1 MTIRTTVYPPIAP
14 PHFHQFGHRPRTYAR
29 ADQIG
34 IFRKEQAVGDNMIGE
49 LNMYRESGIK
59 PNFSDIARRYHR
71 DRHTVAAYWR
81 ADGCEPPDGR
91 HDKPGSFD
99 GHMAEIEAKAALP
112 GVTKKG
118 IHEWLLHRYPDEGL
132 AGYSAFTQFTRK
144 EGIAV
149 GPQGGAEPHP
159 RFETPPGLQLQFDWK
174 ESIRMANR
182 EGELFEFNVFAA
194 TLGHSRRHV
203 YIRSNTR
210 TTDDLVRCMYLTIMR
225 LGGVPREWVTDNMSA
240 LVALK
245 GGRRSRVER
254 VWAFAKDAGFE
265 LKLCRPRSPQTKGK
279 VESSNRFL
287 SRLMAYQGDFDGWD
301 DLDAIIARI
310 EERSNSEANETTG
323 MPPCALFMDEKDA
336 LLPIGNARALEE
348 AMGDVVRVGKVPATM
363 LVSARGEKM
372 SVPRRCIGRPA
383 RVVVM
388 PGGAMDCYVGG
399 ELVATHQAGGPA
411 YDPAH
416 YAEAMAGKRWFGD
429 AAGDIEA
436 AAAANLGLLDSVG
449 GSL

>member
-1 MTIRTTVYPPIAP
+1 
-14 PHFHQFGHRPRTYAR
+14 
-29 ADQIG
+29 
-34 IFRKEQAVGDNMIGE
+34 MIGE

-59 PNFSDIARRYHR
+59 PNFSDIARRYGK

-81 ADGCEPPDGR
+81 AGGCEPPDGR
-91 HDKPGSFD
+91 REREGSFD
-99 GHMAEIEAKAALP
+99 AHAAEIESKAMLP

-118 IHEWLLHRYPDEGL
+118 IHEYLLHQYPDEGL
-132 AGYSAFTQFTRK
+132 AGYNAFTHFMRK
-144 EGIAV
+144 RGIAI
-149 GPQGGAEPHP
+149 GPAEGPEPHP

-182 EGELFEFNVFAA
+182 DGELFEFNVFAA
-194 TLGHSRRHV
+194 VLGYSRRRV
-203 YIRSNTR
+203 YIRSNTK
-210 TTDDLVRCMYLTIMR
+210 TTDDLVRCMYLTILR
-225 LGGVPREWVTDNMSA
+225 LGGVPREWVTDNMPA
-240 LVALK
+240 LVSVK

-265 LKLCRPRSPQTKGK
+265 LKLCQPRSPQTKGK

-287 SRLMAYQGDFDGWD
+287 SRLAAYQGDFGGWD
-301 DLDAIIARI
+301 DIDAVIARI
-310 EERSNSEANETTG
+310 EERSNAEVNETTG
-323 MPPCALFMDEKDA
+323 MPPSALFMEEKEA

-348 AMGDVVRVGKVPATM
+348 AMGDVVRIAKVPATM
-363 LVSARGEKM
+363 LVSAHGEKM

-383 RVVVM
+383 RVVSM
-388 PGGAMDCYVGG
+388 PGGVMDCYVDG

-436 AAAANLGLLDSVG
+436 AAAANLGLLDSIG

>member
-1 MTIRTTVYPPIAP
+1 
-14 PHFHQFGHRPRTYAR
+14 
-29 ADQIG
+29 
-34 IFRKEQAVGDNMIGE
+34 MIGE

-59 PNFSDIARRYHR
+59 PNFSDIARRYGK

-81 ADGCEPPDGR
+81 AGGCEPPDGR
-91 HDKPGSFD
+91 REREGSFD
-99 GHMAEIEAKAALP
+99 AHAAEIESKAMLP

-118 IHEWLLHRYPDEGL
+118 IHEYLLHQYPDEGL
-132 AGYSAFTQFTRK
+132 AGYNAFTHFMRK
-144 EGIAV
+144 RGIAI
-149 GPQGGAEPHP
+149 GPAEGPEPHP

-182 EGELFEFNVFAA
+182 DGELFEFNVFAA
-194 TLGHSRRHV
+194 VLGYSRRRV
-203 YIRSNTR
+203 YIRSNTK

-225 LGGVPREWVTDNMSA
+225 LGGVPREWVTDNMPA
-240 LVALK
+240 LVSVK

-265 LKLCRPRSPQTKGK
+265 LKLCQPRSPQTKGK

-287 SRLMAYQGDFDGWD
+287 SRLAAYQGDFGGWD
-301 DLDAIIARI
+301 DIDAAIARI
-310 EERSNSEANETTG
+310 EERSNAEVNETTG
-323 MPPCALFMDEKDA
+323 MPPSALFMEEKEA

-348 AMGDVVRVGKVPATM
+348 AMGDVVRIAKVPATM
-363 LVSARGEKM
+363 LVSAHGEKM

-383 RVVVM
+383 RVVSM
-388 PGGAMDCYVGG
+388 PGGAMDCYVDG

>member
-1 MTIRTTVYPPIAP
+1 
-14 PHFHQFGHRPRTYAR
+14 
-29 ADQIG
+29 
-34 IFRKEQAVGDNMIGE
+34 MIGE

-59 PNFSDIARRYHR
+59 PNFSDIARRYGK

-81 ADGCEPPDGR
+81 AGGCEPPDGR
-91 HDKPGSFD
+91 REREGSFD
-99 GHMAEIEAKAALP
+99 AHAAEIESKAMLP

-118 IHEWLLHRYPDEGL
+118 IHEYLLHQYPDEGL
-132 AGYSAFTQFTRK
+132 AGYNAFTHFMRK
-144 EGIAV
+144 RGIAI
-149 GPQGGAEPHP
+149 GPAEGPEPHP

-182 EGELFEFNVFAA
+182 DGELFEFNVFAA
-194 TLGHSRRHV
+194 VLGYSRRRV
-203 YIRSNTR
+203 YIRSNTK

-225 LGGVPREWVTDNMSA
+225 LGGVPREWVTDNMPA
-240 LVALK
+240 LVSVK

-265 LKLCRPRSPQTKGK
+265 LKLCQPRSPQTKGK

-287 SRLMAYQGDFDGWD
+287 SRLAAYQGDFGGWD
-301 DLDAIIARI
+301 DIDAVIARI
-310 EERSNSEANETTG
+310 EERSNAEVNETTG
-323 MPPCALFMDEKDA
+323 MPPSALFMEEKEA

-348 AMGDVVRVGKVPATM
+348 AMGDVVRIAKVPATM
-363 LVSARGEKM
+363 LVSAHGEKM

-383 RVVVM
+383 RVVSM
-388 PGGAMDCYVGG
+388 PGGVMDCYVDG

-436 AAAANLGLLDSVG
+436 AAAANLGLLDSIG